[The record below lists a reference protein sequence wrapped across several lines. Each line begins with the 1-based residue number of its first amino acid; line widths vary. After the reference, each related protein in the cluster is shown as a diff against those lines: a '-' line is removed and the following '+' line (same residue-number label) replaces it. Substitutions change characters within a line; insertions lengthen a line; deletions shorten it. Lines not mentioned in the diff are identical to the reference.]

1 MQQLTHFLSCLCG
14 EWSDRSNTSLEN
26 LCLVEEPSSH
36 GVSEIYKLLIHSPE
50 GFVPGFLQKWERD
63 LNIILSEEQRGYILY
78 FAHYSSTASKYQ
90 ELCYKIFTRWY
101 RVPSLLHKIYPER
114 MNTCWR
120 CGEAQGNMLHIFW
133 SCRKLEDLWS
143 KVRDIIGQLT
153 DHDMGSDPVRYLLH
167 LSDLS
172 KRKYRNSMIVH
183 F

>member
-1 MQQLTHFLSCLCG
+1 M
-14 EWSDRSNTSLEN
+14 
-26 LCLVEEPSSH
+26 VEAPSPH
-36 GVSEIYKLLIHSPE
+36 WVSEIYKLLIHSPE

-63 LNIILSEEQRGYILY
+63 LDIILSEEQWGYILE

-90 ELCYKIFTRWY
+90 ELCYKILIRWY

-114 MNTCWR
+114 MNTCGR
-120 CGEAQGNMLHIFW
+120 CGEAEGNMLHIFW
-133 SCRKLEDLWS
+133 SCWKLEEFWS

-153 DHDMGSDPVRYLLH
+153 NHDLGSDPVRYLLH